1 MGQERVKFFQ
11 KEIDWMVT
19 SRKRNWLDDYIKKKK
34 LIGWLH
40 QEDLVNTSIVIEQT

>member
-34 LIGWLH
+34 LH
-40 QEDLVNTSIVIEQT
+40 FYEEDLVNTSIVIEQT